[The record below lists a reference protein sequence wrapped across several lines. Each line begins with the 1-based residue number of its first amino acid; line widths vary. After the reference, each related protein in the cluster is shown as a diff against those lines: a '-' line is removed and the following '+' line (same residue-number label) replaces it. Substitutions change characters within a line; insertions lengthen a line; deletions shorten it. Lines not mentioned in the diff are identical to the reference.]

1 MTLSPPPPRYVPEDK
16 PADEQEI
23 RWKEEIQR
31 RNGLWVQGQN
41 TLIDG
46 AALRSIRHAD
56 TIRVLLIF
64 MSKAPLPPTRRRKR
78 DQRRALA
85 ASHDLFFSYAEAVY
99 RGITRKSFARAIRE
113 LVATGFI
120 DILHRGT
127 GMRGD
132 PSKYR
137 LSERWRKFGD
147 EDFERI
153 NLAPRSDE
161 KASVSRD
168 SNTGCWTKTR
178 FRKNPAIGT
187 SHGARIRPYPRAEIN
202 PCTTSTRAGIGPCLH
217 HFQSSTK
224 GQELPQSE
232 DLPGVSMILGESE
245 KELNGQEVERAPV
258 DRDFAATSLTSH
270 RDIDGAPWAEDEPLT
285 MAYGWGE
292 EATL

>member
-1 MTLSPPPPRYVPEDK
+1 MTLSPPFHRSVPEDK
-16 PADEQEI
+16 PADEQEN

-31 RNGLWVQGQN
+31 RRGLWVQVQN
-41 TLIDG
+41 ALIDG
-46 AALRSIRHAD
+46 AVLRSIRHAD

-85 ASHDLFFSYAEAVY
+85 ASPDLFFSFAEAVY

-113 LVATGFI
+113 LVATGVI
-120 DILHRGT
+120 DVLHRGT

-153 NLAPRSDE
+153 NFAPRSDE
-161 KASVSRD
+161 KASVTRD
-168 SNTGCWTKTR
+168 SSTGCWTKTR
-178 FRKNPAIGT
+178 FRKNSAIGT
-187 SHGARIRPYPRAEIN
+187 SHGAKIRPYPRAEIN
-202 PCTTSTRAGIGPCLH
+202 PCATSTRAGIGPCLP
-217 HFQSSTK
+217 HFQSSAK

-232 DLPGVSMILGESE
+232 DLPGVSMILDVSE
-245 KELNGQEVERAPV
+245 KELNGQEVDGAPV
-258 DRDFAATSLTSH
+258 RRHVATTPLTSLGDFDS
-270 RDIDGAPWAEDEPLT
+270 APWAEDEPLT
-285 MAYGWGE
+285 MAYDWGE
-292 EATL
+292 EAAL